1 MDVGFASIVLWM
13 SANFD
18 CSVGVLS
25 IVLADVG
32 VASTVVVLS
41 VVEEVLKECWR
52 LVDRPSGC
60 WRHVDSSST
69 LNSRRSIQR
78 MLASCQSS

>member
-1 MDVGFASIVLWM
+1 MDVRVASIILWM
-13 SANFD
+13 PANVD

-41 VVEEVLKECWR
+41 VVEEILKECRR

-60 WRHVDSSST
+60 
-69 LNSRRSIQR
+69 RRRIDGH
-78 MLASCQSS
+78 LL